1 MRTSTEWRMALAI
14 SQVELA
20 TADEYEVDDY
30 RRISVPLRSGVT
42 AWMDVFA
49 G

>member
-1 MRTSTEWRMALAI
+1 LAAA
-14 SQVELA
+14 EKF
-20 TADEYEVDDY
+20 EVDDH

-42 AWMDVFA
+42 AWVDVFA